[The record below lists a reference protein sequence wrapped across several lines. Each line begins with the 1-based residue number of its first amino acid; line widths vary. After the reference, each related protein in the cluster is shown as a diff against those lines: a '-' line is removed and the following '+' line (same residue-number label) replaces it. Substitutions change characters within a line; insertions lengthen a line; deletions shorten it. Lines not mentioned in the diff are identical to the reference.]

1 MKNGGKTVPYPVPI
15 YVYQRTKTHI
25 HLKGVKALSVNKKT
39 HDTVKRAG
47 TFVFS
52 VLCGMLSCGVL
63 LLLFSAVMYVL
74 GLLPEIA
81 GVLALVSFAAG
92 CLLAGFICGS
102 IKQHGGLK
110 AGLICALLMTSAVV
124 IGSLFT
130 GGFSG
135 GSALVKLISAVIS
148 SCTGAV
154 LGVNRK

>member
-1 MKNGGKTVPYPVPI
+1 M
-15 YVYQRTKTHI
+15 
-25 HLKGVKALSVNKKT
+25 SVNKKT

-52 VLCGMLSCGVL
+52 VMCGMLSCGVL

-110 AGLICALLMTSAVV
+110 AGLVCALLMTSAVV

-135 GSALVKLISAVIS
+135 GSALVKLISAVIA

>member
-1 MKNGGKTVPYPVPI
+1 M
-15 YVYQRTKTHI
+15 
-25 HLKGVKALSVNKKT
+25 SVNKNT
-39 HDTVKRAG
+39 RDTAKKAG
-47 TFVFS
+47 AFLFS
-52 VLCGMLSCGVL
+52 ALCGMLACGAL
-63 LLLFSAVMYVL
+63 TLLFSAVMYVL

-92 CLLAGFICGS
+92 CMLAGFICGR

-110 AGLICALLMTSAVV
+110 IGLICALLMTAAVV

-130 GGFSG
+130 DGFSG
-135 GSALVKLISAVIS
+135 GSALVKLISAVCA